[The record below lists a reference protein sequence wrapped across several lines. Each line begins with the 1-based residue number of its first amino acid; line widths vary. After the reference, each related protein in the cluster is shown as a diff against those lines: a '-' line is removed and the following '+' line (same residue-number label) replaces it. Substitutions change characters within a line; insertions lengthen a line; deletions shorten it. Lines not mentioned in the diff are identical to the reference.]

1 MGHDISG
8 YRVED
13 TEQMHEIAYLC
24 RSAFNPLNI
33 TIYNALG
40 CHEMNGG
47 VSGIGCGR
55 KFTQTEIVDAL
66 SRIPSG
72 GEYEPERA
80 FLNDCASA
88 GKDGVIIAF
97 C

>member
-13 TEQMHEIAYLC
+13 TEQRHEIAYLR
-24 RSAFNPLNI
+24 RSAFNPLNV
-33 TIYNALG
+33 TIYNALD

-47 VSGIGCGR
+47 CSGIGCER
-55 KFTQTEIVDAL
+55 KFTQEELLEAL

-72 GEYEPERA
+72 GEYDPERT
-80 FLNDCASA
+80 FLSDCASA
-88 GKDGVIIAF
+88 GKGGVIIAF

>member
-13 TEQMHEIAYLC
+13 TEQRDEIAYLR
-24 RSAFNPLNI
+24 RSAGNPLNV
-33 TIYNALG
+33 TIYDALD

-47 VSGIGCGR
+47 CSGIGYGR
-55 KFTQTEIVDAL
+55 KFTQEELLKAL

-80 FLNDCASA
+80 FLRDCIAA
-88 GKDGVIIAF
+88 GDAGVVIAF
-97 C
+97 E

>member
-8 YRVED
+8 YRAED
-13 TEQMHEIAYLC
+13 TEQRHEIAYLR
-24 RSAFNPLNI
+24 RSAFNPLNV
-33 TIYNALG
+33 TIYNALD

-47 VSGIGCGR
+47 CSGIGWER
-55 KFTQTEIVDAL
+55 KFTQEELLEAL

-72 GEYEPERA
+72 GEYDPERT

-97 C
+97 Y

>member
-13 TEQMHEIAYLC
+13 TEHRDEIAELH
-24 RSAFNPLNI
+24 STAFNQLKI
-33 TIYNALG
+33 TIYNALD

-47 VSGIGCGR
+47 CSGIGCGR
-55 KFTQTEIVDAL
+55 KFTQEELLKAL

-80 FLNDCASA
+80 FLRDCIAA
-88 GKDGVIIAF
+88 GDDGVVIAF
-97 C
+97 E